1 LSYGPN
7 LSFLTWYKIAIH
19 APLLEVNTMMLSM
32 QKVFTEAEEM
42 AKKYREKMPLVATSP
57 ISDRPPITSSFP
69 QGKDEEIY
77 ANWEW
82 FKFESQ

>member
-1 LSYGPN
+1 
-7 LSFLTWYKIAIH
+7 
-19 APLLEVNTMMLSM
+19 
-32 QKVFTEAEEM
+32 VFTEAEEM

>member
-1 LSYGPN
+1 MNSL
-7 LSFLTWYKIAIH
+7 
-19 APLLEVNTMMLSM
+19 M
-32 QKVFTEAEEM
+32 QKVFMEAEEM
-42 AKKYREKMPLVATSP
+42 AKKYREKMPSVTTIP

-77 ANWEW
+77 ANWDW